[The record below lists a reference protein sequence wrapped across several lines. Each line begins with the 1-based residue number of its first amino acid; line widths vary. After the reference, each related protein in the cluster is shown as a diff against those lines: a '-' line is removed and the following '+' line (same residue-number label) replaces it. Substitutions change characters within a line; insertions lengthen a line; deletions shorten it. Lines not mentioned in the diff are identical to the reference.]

1 MIRTNKDVEMT
12 PKILKYL
19 IEQHK
24 MHEIPRLVKLEGYYK
39 GNQEI
44 LRRTMID
51 PTKPNNKIVNP
62 FANYITDMFT
72 GYFMGEAIS
81 YSGEDAV
88 ALQEL
93 QMTFEYNDEQDAD
106 SELAK
111 DASVYGRAYEMLYVD
126 SEGATRFKKVN
137 PKEVITVY
145 DNTVENEM
153 LYAIRFYN
161 ETDILGENEYTMIE
175 VYSKSDVKVF
185 KADGRVNDM
194 VLVSEMP
201 HYFSLVPFVEFKNN
215 DDGIGD
221 FELVVSLIDAY
232 DKLASDNLNDFEYF
246 TDSYL
251 GLYGMDADVEDIK
264 LMKEN
269 RVLIMPENGK
279 AEWITKNANDA
290 QIENIKTR
298 LEKDIHKFSKC
309 PSMTDNNFASNVS
322 GVAMKY
328 KLMGMEN
335 VTAVKERK
343 FKKGLQRRIELIS
356 NIMTLTSTTFDWRGI
371 EITFIRNL
379 PVNTTEVADMI
390 NKLRGLISN
399 ETLISQLPF
408 VEDVTAELDKVAQE
422 NELSAAA
429 SIFDGQEDV
438 SNEPLGRDS
447 TDAVQQ

>member
-1 MIRTNKDVEMT
+1 M
-12 PKILKYL
+12 
-19 IEQHK
+19 IEQHR
-24 MHEIPRLVKLEGYYK
+24 MNEIPRLVKLEGYYR

-44 LRRTMID
+44 LNRQMID
-51 PTKPNNKIVNP
+51 STKPNNKIVNP

-81 YSGEDAV
+81 YSGQDAV

-126 SEGATRFKKVN
+126 SDGATRFKKVS

-161 ETDILGENEYTMIE
+161 ETDILGENEYTMIG
-175 VYSKSDVKVF
+175 VYSRSDIKVF
-185 KADGRVNDM
+185 KADGRLNNM
-194 VLVSEMP
+194 VLISEMP
-201 HYFSLVPFVEFKNN
+201 HYFSLVPFVEYKNN

-279 AEWITKNANDA
+279 AEWITKNTNDA
-290 QIENIKTR
+290 EIENIKTR

-309 PSMTDNNFASNVS
+309 PSMTDDNFASNVS

-356 NIMTLTSTTFDWRGI
+356 NIMALTSTAFDWRSIG
-371 EITFIRNL
+371 ITFIRNL

-399 ETLISQLPF
+399 ETLISQLSF
-408 VEDVTAELDKVAQE
+408 VEDVAAELDRVAQE
-422 NELSAAA
+422 NADIGGC
-429 SIFDGQEDV
+429 SI
-438 SNEPLGRDS
+438 
-447 TDAVQQ
+447 

>member
-1 MIRTNKDVEMT
+1 MIRTDKNVEMT

-44 LRRTMID
+44 LNRTMID

-81 YSGEDAV
+81 YSSEDAT

-161 ETDILGENEYTMIE
+161 ETDILGENEYTIIE
-175 VYSKSDVKVF
+175 VYSRSDVKVF
-185 KADGRVNDM
+185 KGDRRVNDM
-194 VLVSEMP
+194 VLVSEVP

-309 PSMTDNNFASNVS
+309 PSMTDDNFASNVS

-356 NIMTLTSTTFDWRGI
+356 NIMALTSTAFDWRSIG
-371 EITFIRNL
+371 ITFIRNL
-379 PVNTTEVADMI
+379 PVNTIEVADMI

-399 ETLISQLPF
+399 ETLISQLSF
-408 VEDVTAELDKVAQE
+408 VEDVAAELDRVAQE
-422 NELSAAA
+422 NVAVGM
-429 SIFDGQEDV
+429 FDEQEDEV
-438 SNEPLGRDS
+438 FNELLGTDS